1 MIKKPIRK
9 LQVPRETIR
18 IMSNEQLHNI
28 AGGLSNR
35 ATCSLTDTG
44 GPFPSQDACGPS
56 LL

>member
-18 IMSNEQLHNI
+18 IMSNEQLHNV

-35 ATCSLTDTG
+35 PTCSLTDTT
-44 GPFPSQDACGPS
+44 GPFPTHDACGPS
-56 LL
+56 LI